1 MSEQF
6 VTYELDGRVARIGL
20 DRIAKRN
27 ALSSVLQTQLAE
39 AVARAET
46 EASVGL
52 LFSHGEHFC
61 AGLDLAEAAGWMN
74 DHQRHLAMRIGSAAI
89 ARPFDYIARGRIPFV
104 AALSGACIGGGLE
117 LASCCHVRVADETTF
132 FALPEGQRGIYIGGG
147 GSVRVARLLGVAR
160 MSDLM
165 LTGRVLTAEEGER
178 FNIVQYRVPKDQ
190 HITRAT
196 SLARRIAENASLTNW
211 AVVHGLPRI
220 QDYSYDDGLFVEGL
234 FSHIAASP
242 ESTERLNEFVAGR
255 ARRLVKPGRS
265 GDEHDTGEPSPGA
278 AASAGEGGRH
288 GPE

>member
-1 MSEQF
+1 MPEQF
-6 VTYELDGRVARIGL
+6 VTYELEGRVARIGL
-20 DRIAKRN
+20 NRLAKRN
-27 ALSSVLQTQLAE
+27 ALNTLLQTQLAE

-46 EASVGL
+46 EARVGL

-61 AGLDLAEAAGWMN
+61 AGLDLAEAAAWMN
-74 DHQRHLAMRIGSAAI
+74 DHERHLQMRVGSAAI
-89 ARPFDYIARGRIPFV
+89 GRPFDYLARGRLPFV

-117 LASCCHVRVADETTF
+117 IASSCHIRVADETTF

-147 GSVRVARLLGVAR
+147 GSVRIARLLGVAR

-178 FNIVQYRVPKDQ
+178 FNLVQYRVPPGQ
-190 HITRAT
+190 HIARAT
-196 SLARRIAENASLTNW
+196 SLAHRIAENAPLTNW
-211 AVVHGLPRI
+211 AIVNGLPRI

-265 GDEHDTGEPSPGA
+265 GDEHDADEQAAAPIVPGRTGE
-278 AASAGEGGRH
+278 RH
-288 GPE
+288 GTE